1 MPLGDR
7 VHPITPE
14 EFHARIL
21 RAQEL
26 MAQANPKVEALLI
39 GSGSSL
45 VYFTGIRWWPS
56 ERLLAF
62 VIPRTGDPIIVSPAF
77 EEARARIAPQ
87 SGGSPRLA
95 GRRKSH
101 QVDCCR
107 PR

>member
-1 MPLGDR
+1 LAIR

-21 RAQEL
+21 RAKEL
-26 MAQANPKVEALLI
+26 MAQANPKFEALLI

-45 VYFTGIRWWPS
+45 VYFTGIRLWPS

-77 EEARARIAPQ
+77 EGPTLHA
-87 SGGSPRLA
+87 S
-95 GRRKSH
+95 
-101 QVDCCR
+101 
-107 PR
+107 